1 MGNVTSSSEPDKE
14 NQMGLFDGKVVWLTS
29 AGTGIGRAGAL
40 MFAEEGATVALM
52 GRCPEPLE
60 SVAKVVGDCPGKA
73 IVEPL
78 DAGDRG
84 ADRALRYLPH
94 RRGAESGA
102 QGAENFGEP
111 TSGLE

>member
-1 MGNVTSSSEPDKE
+1 
-14 NQMGLFDGKVVWLTS
+14 MGLFDGKVVWLTG

-84 ADRALRYLPH
+84 ADRALHYLPH

-102 QGAENFGEP
+102 QGAENVGEP